1 MKKEE
6 IIGGNYLAIGL
17 GLGLVLGSAFSNIG
31 IWVSIGGFYGIVMEW
46 RNYKKSKEKDHK

>member
-17 GLGLVLGSAFSNIG
+17 GLGLVLGSAFSNMG

-46 RNYKKSKEKDHK
+46 RKHKKSKEKDHK